1 MAVRYDPSIITKHA
15 QALYD
20 RASLIIF
27 AWGVI
32 GFIAG
37 AVMAKAM
44 QAEGLFVVIGGL
56 VVALIGVMFGR
67 GRAFAL
73 QLQAQVALC
82 QVATEANTRKTAE
95 AAAAGVPPTTAVQ
108 MNSAAS

>member
-1 MAVRYDPSIITKHA
+1 MSVRYDPSIITKHA

-20 RASLIIF
+20 RASGIIF

-37 AVMAKAM
+37 AVLAKAM
-44 QAEGLFVVIGGL
+44 NAQGLIVVIGGL

-67 GRAFAL
+67 GRAFSL
-73 QLQAQVALC
+73 QLQAQVAMC
-82 QVATEANTRKTAE
+82 QVAIEANTRR
-95 AAAAGVPPTTAVQ
+95 AADAVTAGVPPVATEQVNRAG
-108 MNSAAS
+108 